1 MDETDFLKLG
11 YKIKYERVKKKIS
24 QLDLSLLTGL
34 TTRTIS
40 RIECGT
46 IDPKYSTLVKIAKAL
61 DLEIKDLLNFTL

>member
-24 QLDLSLLTGL
+24 QLDLSLRTGL

-61 DLEIKDLLNFTL
+61 DLEIKELLDFTL

>member
-1 MDETDFLKLG
+1 MDKQLFLKLG
-11 YKIKYERVKKKIS
+11 YKIKYERLKRKIS
-24 QLDLSLLTGL
+24 HLDLSLKTLL

-61 DLEIKDLLNFTL
+61 DLDIENLLDFTL